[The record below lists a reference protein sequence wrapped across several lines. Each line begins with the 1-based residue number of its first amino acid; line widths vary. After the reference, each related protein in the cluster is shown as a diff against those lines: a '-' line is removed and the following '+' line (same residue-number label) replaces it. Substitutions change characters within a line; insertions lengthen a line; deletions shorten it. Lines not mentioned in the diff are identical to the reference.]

1 MTRLEA
7 TKQGEIPR
15 VEGWNNTDSR
25 TFLYEVTQD
34 GEPRDVSDE
43 ELSWALYL
51 KPYSQ
56 PDVEPLID
64 ETDPGVSIR
73 LVFSTTGKTSS
84 FEVDVSEG
92 AVSDLW
98 GSLYQHVVVDPPDSS
113 RQSFVG
119 EVWLEDSPEADTP
132 GTSV

>member
-1 MTRLEA
+1 MNTLDAAESRR
-7 TKQGEIPR
+7 IDR
-15 VEGWNNTDSR
+15 VEGWRNTDSR
-25 TFLYEVTQD
+25 TFQYSVTQD
-34 GEPRDVSDE
+34 GEPRDISEDT
-43 ELSWALYL
+43 LSWALYL

-64 ETDPGVSIR
+64 ETDPGVSIGIAI
-73 LVFSTTGKTSS
+73 TTGQASE
-84 FEVDVSEG
+84 FEVEVAEG